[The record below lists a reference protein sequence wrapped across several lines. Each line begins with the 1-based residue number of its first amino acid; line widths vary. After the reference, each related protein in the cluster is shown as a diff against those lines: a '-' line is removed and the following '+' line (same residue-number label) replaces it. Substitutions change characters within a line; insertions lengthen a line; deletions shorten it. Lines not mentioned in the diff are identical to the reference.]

1 MKVEHKCGSRN
12 SIVDDNTTK
21 VNHDF
26 LVTCNCNKLDGQV
39 NTYLY
44 LFGSN
49 FPISLG
55 LPMIFKFFASLLLLL
70 SNLQEHNSK
79 KNKKLQKHFTPF
91 FFSNYYYL
99 FILEFLGGSK
109 QPLFAGTLL
118 VSTVYLSLVT
128 LIGL

>member
-79 KNKKLQKHFTPF
+79 KKKNCR
-91 FFSNYYYL
+91 S
-99 FILEFLGGSK
+99 IS
-109 QPLFAGTLL
+109 PLFSSQIIIIFLFWSFWVEVNNRCLL
-118 VSTVYLSLVT
+118 GHYLYQLCI
-128 LIGL
+128 LA

>member
-1 MKVEHKCGSRN
+1 MN
-12 SIVDDNTTK
+12 
-21 VNHDF
+21 
-26 LVTCNCNKLDGQV
+26 
-39 NTYLY
+39 
-44 LFGSN
+44 
-49 FPISLG
+49 
-55 LPMIFKFFASLLLLL
+55 FKFFASLLLLL

-79 KNKKLQKHFTPF
+79 KKKKNCRSISSL
-91 FFSNYYYL
+91 FSSQIIIYL